1 MILNYQ
7 FLNLLE
13 ILRVKVVTQ
22 QAKSLILNEGT
33 SVNFIRKIVMES
45 NGGFDVQQEFWVN
58 NFKLME
64 LV

>member
-7 FLNLLE
+7 FLNLFE

-45 NGGFDVQQEFWVN
+45 NGGFDVQQLFWVN